1 MKKSILIVD
10 EDHLTYNLLSPLL
23 NDDQADVVRSSSG
36 EDALKRLGAM
46 TCDLCLLDSRLPD
59 MSGLD
64 LMRIMKSNYPQ
75 AGIIM
80 MTGDR
85 PDDNVMKSIRE
96 HALLHLVK
104 PFDLFQVKAIVGE
117 LLGKR
122 IDTYQDYNFLMAR
135 ICGDKRLH
143 NRQPFTNPENYT
155 ILCSETDDDEQ
166 HYLADAIDICL
177 NGLGITTNVQLEP
190 GKIIRLRNGNEHLRG
205 IVRWIA
211 SGNQSE
217 RYRVGIQFI

>member
-23 NDDQADVVRSSSG
+23 NDDQTEVVSASTG
-36 EDALKRLGAM
+36 EDALRRLGSM

-64 LMRIMKSNYPQ
+64 LMKMMKNNYPTS
-75 AGIIM
+75 GLVM
-80 MTGDR
+80 MTGDC
-85 PDDNVMKSIRE
+85 PDDNVMNSIRE

-117 LLGKR
+117 LLGNR
-122 IDTYQDYNFLMAR
+122 INTYQDYNFLMTR

-155 ILCSETDDDEQ
+155 ILCSDTDDDEQ
-166 HYLADAIDICL
+166 SCLADAIDVCL

-190 GKIIRLRNGNEHLRG
+190 GKIIRLRNGNEQLRG

-211 SGNQSE
+211 SESQSE
-217 RYRVGIQFI
+217 RYRAGIQFI

>member
-23 NDDQADVVRSSSG
+23 NDDQAEVVRASSG
-36 EDALKRLGAM
+36 EDALRRLGAM

-64 LMRIMKSNYPQ
+64 LMKMMKSNYPQ

-85 PDDNVMKSIRE
+85 PDDNIMKSIRE

-143 NRQPFTNPENYT
+143 HRQPFTNPENYT
-155 ILCSETDDDEQ
+155 ILCSDTDDDEQ
-166 HYLADAIDICL
+166 RYLADAIDICL

-211 SGNQSE
+211 SESQSE
-217 RYRVGIQFI
+217 RYRAGIQFI